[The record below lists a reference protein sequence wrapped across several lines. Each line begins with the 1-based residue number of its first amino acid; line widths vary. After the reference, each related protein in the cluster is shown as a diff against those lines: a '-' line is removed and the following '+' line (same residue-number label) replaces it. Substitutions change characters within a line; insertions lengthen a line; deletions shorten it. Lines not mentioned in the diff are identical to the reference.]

1 MEHTF
6 QIGTLASLSG
16 HTPDTLRYYERVGLL
31 PPPLRSSGGF
41 RRYAAGTLER
51 LTFIRQAK
59 SLGLSL
65 REIGDLLSSRER
77 GGRRRCQRVRNL
89 LSDKLGE
96 LDSKLAELGALQTT
110 LVGYLHDCD
119 QALGTC
125 EEPEC
130 PVIDT
135 LEVTPSQ
142 LEPGRSPR
150 PRRSSP
156 GAAG

>member
-6 QIGTLASLSG
+6 QIGELASLSG
-16 HTPDTLRYYERVGLL
+16 HTPDTLRYYERLGLL
-31 PPPLRSSGGF
+31 PPPLRSSSGF
-41 RRYAAGTLER
+41 RRYPAGTLER

-65 REIGDLLSSRER
+65 REIGALLSSRER
-77 GGRRRCQRVRNL
+77 GGRRRCQRVRDL
-89 LSDKLGE
+89 LGDKLKE
-96 LDSKLAELGALQTT
+96 LERKLADLRALQTT

-135 LEVTPSQ
+135 LEVKRRESDRPS
-142 LEPGRSPR
+142 R
-150 PRRSSP
+150 PRLSSP